1 MKNTKKFLE
10 LVSKKDSG
18 WLAKAQWRE
27 DNEDWLDI
35 SFSIAV
41 KILSALSAN
50 KKAENSL
57 PKNQKELAEVM
68 GCSAQYVNKL
78 LRGEENLQIE
88 TICKIQRILG
98 IKLIEVPKAELEPIK
113 KDKSVRGVRRY
124 NLDLRKREK
133 NYFDFIILELSE
145 NELKTSKTVAKSS
158 NFHSYSYKIDS
169 FAATKKSKDEFHFEY
184 V

>member
-1 MKNTKKFLE
+1 MKNENTKKFLD

-18 WLAKAQWRE
+18 WLAKAKWRE

-50 KKAENSL
+50 KKSDSTL
-57 PKNQKELAEVM
+57 PKNQKELAEAM

-88 TICKIQRILG
+88 TICKIQRILDV
-98 IKLIEVPKAELEPIK
+98 KLIEVPKAEIK
-113 KDKSVRGVRRY
+113 KTIAYEALCALLG
-124 NLDLRKREK
+124 
-133 NYFDFIILELSE
+133 
-145 NELKTSKTVAKSS
+145 TVEAKSQELTTS
-158 NFHSYSYKIDS
+158 SSYSNLQIVDNYE
-169 FAATKKSKDEFHFEY
+169 FAA
-184 V
+184 